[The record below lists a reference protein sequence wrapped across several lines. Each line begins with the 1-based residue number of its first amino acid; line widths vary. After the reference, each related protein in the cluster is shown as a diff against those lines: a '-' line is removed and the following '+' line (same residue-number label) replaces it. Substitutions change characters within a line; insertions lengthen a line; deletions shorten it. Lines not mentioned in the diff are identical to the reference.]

1 MALDFINLNKSPKQ
15 FFDILPTDWQDI
27 IVSEWDAYKKTAT
40 IYVLKDKNEIVAGGI
55 VFLNSHPEMTDFEQS
70 FQYLFSEGYLY
81 IGYLWV
87 IPQKRNQQLA
97 SKWLDKL
104 KEENKNQKYWLTI
117 EEESLSYFYKKN
129 GFKLLKESTNSAS
142 KEWLLTYSPIK

>member
-1 MALDFINLNKSPKQ
+1 MTLEFINLNKSPKQ
-15 FFDILPTDWQDI
+15 FFDILPADWQAI
-27 IVSEWDAYKKTAT
+27 IVPEWDAYKKKSA
-40 IYVLKDKNEIVAGGI
+40 IYVLKDENEIVAGGI
-55 VFLNSHPEMTDFEQS
+55 VFSNNHPEMTDFEQS
-70 FQYLFSEGYLY
+70 FQHLSSEGYLY

-117 EEESLSYFYKKN
+117 EEEPLSYFYKKN

-142 KEWLLTYSPIK
+142 KEWLLTYNPLK